1 MVLIQKRFTKYI
13 RLAVTTVILLA
24 VLEKDSALGSES
36 TQPSREQ
43 EVTDKSRLDQLFGD
57 ALVLIRQNKP
67 EDACRLLE
75 QANRLKPDSAPIHC
89 NLGLAYQELG
99 DLDRALA
106 QYTEALKIDKD
117 MPEAILNSAAC
128 YQSLGQTTLAVSSYE
143 EYLRKFPTAPDVP
156 VVLDSIQALKNL
168 RPETD
173 GVLPDYFTNL
183 TERSRWP
190 KGQNLQVFINK
201 APGISGFR
209 DTFPGFLIQAFDAWM
224 KSLGDKLSFTLV
236 ADKDSADIVCD
247 WTDAPKN
254 VSGGNSE
261 RGAAFTDQKNGLI
274 RHASIVILTT
284 PIVNLGQLSDHAVQK
299 ACLHEVGHVLG
310 INGHSS
316 NNRDVMYATVDS
328 PTVQPAL
335 SGRDQATILKLYQE

>member
-1 MVLIQKRFTKYI
+1 M
-13 RLAVTTVILLA
+13 AVAIVILLA
-24 VLEKDSALGSES
+24 VLEKGSALGSES
-36 TQPSREQ
+36 SQPSSRE
-43 EVTDKSRLDQLFGD
+43 EAADKSRLDQLFSD

-67 EDACRLLE
+67 EDACLLLE

-106 QYTEALKIDKD
+106 QYTEALKVDHD

-128 YQSLGQTTLAVSSYE
+128 YQSLGQITQAVSSYE
-143 EYLRKFPTAPDVP
+143 EYLRKFPTSPDAP
-156 VVLDSIQALKNL
+156 VVRDSIQALKNL

-173 GVLPDYFTNL
+173 GVLPDYFASL

-190 KGQNLQVFINK
+190 KGQKLRVFINK

-209 DTFPGFLIQAFDAWM
+209 DTFPGFLIQAFNDWM

-261 RGAAFTDQKNGLI
+261 RGAAFTDLKNGFI
-274 RHASIVILTT
+274 RHASIVILIT
-284 PIVNLGQLSDHAVQK
+284 PIVNLGQLSDNAVRK
-299 ACLHEVGHVLG
+299 ACLHEVGHALG

-328 PTVQPAL
+328 PTVQAAL
-335 SGRDQATILKLYQE
+335 SSRDLATILKLYQE